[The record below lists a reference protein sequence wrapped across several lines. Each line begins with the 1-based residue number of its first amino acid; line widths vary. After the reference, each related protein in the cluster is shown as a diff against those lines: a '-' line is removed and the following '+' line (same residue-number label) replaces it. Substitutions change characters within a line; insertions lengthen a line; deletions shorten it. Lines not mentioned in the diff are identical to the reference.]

1 MIAERGFN
9 QIWFSIECNDVSDKW
24 KTSVIGILQTLDS
37 HFNENKDSVTT
48 LWTSSLELALFQ
60 I

>member
-24 KTSVIGILQTLDS
+24 KISVIGILR
-37 HFNENKDSVTT
+37 FN
-48 LWTSSLELALFQ
+48 Q
-60 I
+60 IRFGIECNDVSDK